1 MNSPWRLSEQELF
14 TVEQEHRDLM
24 ARQAVPIEPIKLSLD
39 NANLRARA
47 ENIAEAMIEAFG
59 HQDAEA
65 YFAGAFTTA
74 QADQLLRMS
83 LQPGTTK
90 NVNGKTYVLN
100 RNHRWQ
106 NAEQMPQ
113 AQRQPA
119 RQETQQNRMPKRS
132 PAPKEPRKPKAPSK
146 PSYMKTGDYKPDVT
160 ADNDGDGVTDA
171 ARVGVPAKQTPP
183 PPKRLPRISGL
194 KGKSKAAEE
203 ELSTKFEKD
212 PRQMS
217 QQVRKLF
224 YDIALGKAKEKQAE
238 AEKEL
243 GRPVP
248 LGKIIP
254 EFGTDDAKSLSK
266 YWAGGEL
273 DKDPEK
279 RAENRSTLNIALH
292 QAANAITKRG
302 FIDELDTLP
311 EGSNILVTVGGCGA
325 GKGYAL
331 KNVPEAVKLKQQSS
345 VVWDSAGDQ
354 NATENV
360 WIQKEAEKR
369 GLNVTYFFVNAD
381 AQNQW
386 ANPKIGVVARAKD
399 TKDGRMVGA
408 KVFADSYAIGAKNHQ
423 KFYERNKT
431 NPNAKFMFVQTGKDI
446 YEIPGIPKES
456 LNLDRKALEDFA
468 VKTIQDQ
475 NDLPARIREGALQ
488 GQKIWRD

>member
-1 MNSPWRLSEQELF
+1 MNSPWKLSNEQLF
-14 TVEQEHRDLM
+14 VVEQEHRELM
-24 ARQAVPIEPIKLSLD
+24 AQQAVPIEPIRLSQD
-39 NANLRARA
+39 SAHLRAKA
-47 ENIAEAMIEAFG
+47 ENIAEALIETFG
-59 HQDAEA
+59 HADAEA
-65 YFAGAFTTA
+65 YFAGAFLTA
-74 QADQLLRMS
+74 QADQLLRMA

-90 NVNGKTYVLN
+90 NVGGTTYVLN
-100 RNHRWQ
+100 KNHRWQ
-106 NAEQMPQ
+106 NAEQKQQSQRSPAQKQSRSQRPQ
-113 AQRQPA
+113 
-119 RQETQQNRMPKRS
+119 S
-132 PAPKEPRKPKAPSK
+132 PAPKETRREKKPPASD
-146 PSYMKTGDYKPDVT
+146 YVKTGDYKPNVE
-160 ADNDGDGVTDA
+160 ADSDGDGVTDA

-183 PPKRLPRISGL
+183 PPKKLPRIKGL
-194 KGKSKAAEE
+194 KGKQKAAQE
-203 ELSTKFEKD
+203 ELSGQFEKD

-217 QQVRKLF
+217 QKVRKLF
-224 YDIALGKAKEKQAE
+224 HEIALDKAKEKQAE

-248 LGKIIP
+248 LGRIIP

-266 YWAGGEL
+266 YWAGSEL

-302 FIDELDTLP
+302 FVDELDTLP
-311 EGSNILVTVGGCGA
+311 KGSNILVTVGGCGA

-331 KNVPEAVKLKQQSS
+331 KNVPEAVKLKNKAS

-360 WIQKEAEKR
+360 WIQQEAEKR

-386 ANPKIGVVARAKD
+386 ANPKLGVVARARD

-423 KFYERNKT
+423 KFFERNQN
-431 NPNAKFMFVQTGKDI
+431 NPNANFMFVQTGKDI

-456 LNLDRKALEDFA
+456 LSLDRKELEDFA
-468 VKTIQDQ
+468 VKTIKDQ

-488 GQKIWRD
+488 GQEIWKGEK

>member
-1 MNSPWRLSEQELF
+1 MNSPWKLSDEQLF
-14 TVEQEHRDLM
+14 TVEREHRELM
-24 ARQAVPIEPIKLSLD
+24 AAQAVPIEPIRMSQD
-39 NANLRARA
+39 SAHLRSKA
-47 ENIAEAMIEAFG
+47 ENIAEALIDTFG
-59 HQDAEA
+59 HADAEA
-65 YFAGAFTTA
+65 YFAGAFLTA
-74 QADQLLRMS
+74 QADQLLRMA

-90 NVNGKTYVLN
+90 SENGKTYTLN
-100 RNHRWQ
+100 KNHRWEGEHGGQ
-106 NAEQMPQ
+106 N
-113 AQRQPA
+113 QRQQSRQAKPQGKRQA
-119 RQETQQNRMPKRS
+119 RRQMQ
-132 PAPKEPRKPKAPSK
+132 PKESRNPPAEKSSYSK
-146 PSYMKTGDYKPDVT
+146 NSNHYNPDVT
-160 ADNDGDGVTDA
+160 ADNDGDGITDA

-183 PPKRLPRISGL
+183 PPKKLARIKGL
-194 KGKSKAAEE
+194 KGKQKAAQED
-203 ELSTKFEKD
+203 LSAQFERD

-217 QQVRKLF
+217 QKVRKLF
-224 YDIALGKAKEKQAE
+224 HDIALDKAKEKQAD

-248 LGKIIP
+248 LGRVIP

-266 YWAGGEL
+266 YWAGAEL

-311 EGSNILVTVGGCGA
+311 EGSNVLVTVGGCGA

-331 KNVPEAVKLKQQSS
+331 KNVPAAVKLKNESS

-354 NATENV
+354 NSTENV
-360 WIQKEAEKR
+360 WIQQEAEKR

-386 ANPKIGVVARAKD
+386 ANKKLGVVARAKD

-423 KFYERNKT
+423 KFFEQNKT

-456 LNLDRKALEDFA
+456 LNLDRKELEKFA
-468 VKTIQDQ
+468 VDTIKSQ

-488 GQKIWRD
+488 GQEIWSD